1 MYDAFGSEG
10 CPVVRFRNLVSWV
23 LLTGC
28 LAQNVWAGP
37 GDSEAACVKGYLKK
51 RVEWLDDRLTN
62 RSVWDFPPEVEARL
76 QAIAADTS
84 LTPEEQGQAL
94 FQEVVEARLRAAHP
108 LTLHF
113 MRNTVLQA
121 QDQKG
126 IYAATIGNFLSSKIG
141 PHYFAPTNRVGY
153 RPRGN
158 SHVRDLTLL
167 IHELEHAY
175 HRNSQPLMW
184 LLFAKVNAAE
194 ISFMISTPFAGFMR
208 RNFETRAIG
217 AQWELLN
224 RMPEERRAQWMKRIA
239 LERALIKRAYKLR
252 KKSVEERKAALDIE
266 RDFAN
271 REEKIDQNASDLTP
285 ELRAKVKADLFA
297 ERDYL
302 LQLVHDE
309 KFWKMA
315 DKQGKRED
323 DFLEISYQSLRHA
336 HLSKEEF
343 IEKLSPVHGYTLSEI
358 VKDHVGP
365 FNQWKLMILMASLP
379 VVIDAV
385 TKGKDPEA
393 VFFKDLRFVLRLYI
407 QLMFDDQA
415 ELAPSAK

>member
-1 MYDAFGSEG
+1 M
-10 CPVVRFRNLVSWV
+10 VRFRKLVSWV

-62 RSVWDFPPEVEARL
+62 KSVWDFPPEVEARI
-76 QAIAADTS
+76 QEIVSDPS
-84 LTPEEQGQAL
+84 LTPEQQGQAL
-94 FQEVVEARLRAAHP
+94 FQEIVEARLRGAHP

-121 QDQKG
+121 QNQKG
-126 IYAATIGNFLSSKIG
+126 IYAATIGNFLTSKMG
-141 PHYFAPTNRVGY
+141 PHYFAPANRVGY

-158 SHVRDLTLL
+158 SHIRDLTLL

-175 HRNSQPLMW
+175 HRNSQPLHW
-184 LLFAKVNAAE
+184 LVFAKVNAAE
-194 ISFMISTPFAGFMR
+194 LSFMISTPFAGFMR

-217 AQWELLN
+217 AQWELMHRL
-224 RMPEERRAQWMKRIA
+224 PEEQRSQWMKRIA
-239 LERALIKRAYKLR
+239 LERVLMKRAYKLR
-252 KKSVEERKAALDIE
+252 KKSVEERKAALNIE
-266 RDFAN
+266 RDFAD
-271 REEKIDQNASDLTP
+271 REAKIDQNLSELTP
-285 ELRAKVKADLFA
+285 ELQAKVKAELYA

-315 DKQGKRED
+315 DKHGERED
-323 DFLEISYQSLRHA
+323 DFLAIAYHSLKNA

-343 IEKLSPVHGYTLSEI
+343 IEKLSPVHGYTLNQI
-358 VKDHVGP
+358 VKEHVSP
-365 FNQWKLMILMASLP
+365 LNYWKLMFLMANMP
-379 VVIDAV
+379 FVIDAV
-385 TKGKDPEA
+385 TKGKDPENL
-393 VFFKDLRFVLRLYI
+393 FFKDLRFALRLYI
-407 QLMFDDQA
+407 QLMFDDRA
-415 ELAPSAK
+415 ELAPAPAPGAK